1 MEHIDYSKFRFRIGD
16 KILYKGEQYII
27 KAYYFFKGFN
37 NYTDSYGYTISLP
50 LHSGVGFS
58 YSEYGKPLKFE
69 YDSCFYVSEDSVS
82 KDLTLSTDNF
92 TINDLKPGMIVET
105 CRSGFGLIMLNT
117 KNELILV
124 GKNIYTEGSIDKCYN
139 LDLTPKHSYSN
150 NLNINAIYYLKKGVF
165 LDEKLFNKD
174 NLSLIWKRSE
184 VLELSIDEIAKKFNV
199 DPSLIR
205 IKKD

>member
-50 LHSGVGFS
+50 LHSGIGFS
-58 YSEYGKPLKFE
+58 YSEYGEPLKFE
-69 YDSCFYVSEDSVS
+69 YESCSYVPEDSVS

-92 TINDLKPGMIVET
+92 TINNLKPGMIVET
-105 CRSGFGLIMLNT
+105 YRSGFGLIMLNA
-117 KNELILV
+117 KNNLILV

-139 LDLTPKHSYSN
+139 LDLTAKHSYN
-150 NLNINAIYYLKKGVF
+150 NAVNIKAVYYLKKGIF
-165 LDEKLFNKD
+165 LDEKSFNKS

-184 VLELSIDEIAKKFNV
+184 ILELSIDEIAKKFNV